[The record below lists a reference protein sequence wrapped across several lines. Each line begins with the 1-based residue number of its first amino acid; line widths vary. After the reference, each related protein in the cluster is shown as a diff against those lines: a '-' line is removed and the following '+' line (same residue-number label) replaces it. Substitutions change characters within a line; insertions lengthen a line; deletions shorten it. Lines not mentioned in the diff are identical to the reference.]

1 MFEPEKMRQQIEKPK
16 TNWNIKF
23 AVPIRNLTEA
33 NSFFRSQN
41 ILTDTINKNTAIY
54 DLARE
59 TKLENLQTHRSPNE
73 NLQENLIQRSENDRN
88 KIFEIEKNVQLYRMS
103 VAKKEIEEAEKKHGF
118 HLTDEQKNRFIRI
131 AGSNPF
137 SLTEEGVGLTKEL
150 KKQEDKLVEVL
161 KDDGKAPGSLKP
173 DELMEKKAKMLQ
185 NETKGVNIPKFGYIR
200 LTEMQQDNRREALK
214 EHIRLQPKA
223 LQTVRQQMK
232 KWRQRHTM
240 LTTAALRQLGRV

>member
-1 MFEPEKMRQQIEKPK
+1 MFEPERMRQQTEKPK
-16 TNWNIKF
+16 TNWTIKF
-23 AVPIRNLTEA
+23 AVPIRDITEKKLFSQSLKIPRDIINQNMAIYKLKQNDHNNLHGDNTEA
-33 NSFFRSQN
+33 ENFHNNSFKH
-41 ILTDTINKNTAIY
+41 TEENKKKI
-54 DLARE
+54 RE
-59 TKLENLQTHRSPNE
+59 LEKRM
-73 NLQENLIQRSENDRN
+73 
-88 KIFEIEKNVQLYRMS
+88 QLYRMS
-103 VAKKEIEEAEKKHGF
+103 IAKKEIEDAEKKHGF

-131 AGSNPF
+131 AGANPF
-137 SLTEEGVGLTKEL
+137 SLTEEGNGLTKEL

-173 DELMEKKAKMLQ
+173 DELMEKKAKTLQ

-200 LTEMQQDNRREALK
+200 LTEMLQDNRREALK
-214 EHIRLQPKA
+214 EHIRLQPKT